1 MMAEKFLLV
10 ENMTVTIVLSNAM
23 GFGTAEQI
31 RQEISSKS
39 SKPIENTERNKIQ
52 QTMLADLR

>member
-31 RQEISSKS
+31 R
-39 SKPIENTERNKIQ
+39 
-52 QTMLADLR
+52 